1 MDINLWDGVGRVGCE
16 ATEERSDAW
25 GPHITFDEAQPI
37 APYIKR
43 AFINTAMGECD
54 RKPRLM
60 VGGQLH
66 LNDTAVRSTY
76 GIEPYS
82 S

>member
-1 MDINLWDGVGRVGCE
+1 
-16 ATEERSDAW
+16 
-25 GPHITFDEAQPI
+25 
-37 APYIKR
+37 
-43 AFINTAMGECD
+43 MGECD

-82 S
+82 SWEI

>member
-1 MDINLWDGVGRVGCE
+1 
-16 ATEERSDAW
+16 
-25 GPHITFDEAQPI
+25 
-37 APYIKR
+37 
-43 AFINTAMGECD
+43 MGECD

-66 LNDTAVRSTY
+66 LNDTAVRSNY